1 MKREEKNRQTRQRIM
16 DSALQEFARQGYG
29 ASSVNAI
36 CSAEGISK
44 GIIYHY
50 FETKD
55 DLYLACV
62 EDCFQ
67 RLTEHLREVM
77 PQSGRGTQECLEL
90 YFNARM
96 EFFQKN
102 PLYQRIFCD
111 AVILPPAHLKM
122 AVGERK
128 AGFDALNIE
137 ILMQILAGMKLRPE
151 ISRWEAVDTFLQYQD
166 FLNARYQMAG
176 AGEVDIRKHET
187 DCHRALEILLYGVTA
202 REEAQ
207 R

>member
-1 MKREEKNRQTRQRIM
+1 M
-16 DSALQEFARQGYG
+16 
-29 ASSVNAI
+29 
-36 CSAEGISK
+36 
-44 GIIYHY
+44 
-50 FETKD
+50 
-55 DLYLACV
+55 
-62 EDCFQ
+62 
-67 RLTEHLREVM
+67 TEYLREAM
-77 PQSGRGTQECLEL
+77 PQRGRGAQECLEL

-111 AVILPPAHLKM
+111 AVILPPAHLKT

-128 AGFDALNIE
+128 VGFDALNIE

-176 AGEVDIRKHET
+176 AGEVDIQKHET

-207 R
+207 Q